1 MQITLNLKGYGETKL
16 SVLPLDDKN
25 KGTETAPKDFVL
37 VFCEDDIE
45 NPFMR
50 LQLTEE
56 NKFKI
61 LNQREVEETDDD
73 LIDKLND
80 LAIRV
85 VEAIQLGIDL
95 SAISL
100 SKRALEKPYN
110 PDQIRVESKT
120 FSIRLI
126 YDMIKDGDLDLSP
139 DFQRNVVWDSYR
151 KSRLIESILLRI
163 PLPMFYFSQDEEGK
177 LFVVDGLQR
186 LTAIKEFMDNKLVL
200 RDLEYLSGTCEGKT
214 YNKENNKIE
223 EKYYRWFNMTQLSV
237 NVIDPQSPSKVKYDI
252 FRRLNTGGRPLNAQ
266 ELRNCLAKERV
277 RKALREMAG
286 LSSFKKATGNSISDT
301 RMDAQELALRFI
313 FFRFHYKKGAVKKYT
328 GNMDLDLDDFVD
340 LLNKMGDFEF
350 DKYVAEFDSAMKIA
364 RYLFGRHAFR
374 KVYINT
380 VKDSPKSLVNK
391 ALFVSWSVL
400 LADYDY
406 NKVKNSLDNY
416 CFISILG
423 ERISS
428 DDEYYRALSYG
439 TNGRKNI
446 LIAFEVAEQII
457 KANITK

>member
-16 SVLPLDDKN
+16 SVLPLDDKI
-25 KGTETAPKDFVL
+25 KGTEIPKDFVL
-37 VFCEDDIE
+37 VYCEDDIS
-45 NPFMR
+45 NPFMS

-56 NKFKI
+56 NRFKI
-61 LNQREVEETDDD
+61 VSQREVEETEED
-73 LIDKLND
+73 LMDKLND
-80 LAIRV
+80 LAIKV
-85 VEAIQLGIDL
+85 VESIQMGTDL

-100 SKRALEKPYN
+100 SKRALENPYN

-139 DFQRNVVWDSYR
+139 DFQRNVVWDSFR

-214 YNKENNKIE
+214 YNKDGNKIE

-266 ELRNCLAKERV
+266 ELRNCLAKEKV

-286 LSSFKKATGNSISDT
+286 LSSFKNATGNSISDT

-313 FFRFHYKKGAVKKYT
+313 FFRFHYKKNAIAKYS

-350 DKYVAEFDSAMKIA
+350 DEYVTEFDSAMKNA
-364 RYLFGRHAFR
+364 RHLFGRHAFR

-380 VKDSPKSLVNK
+380 DKNSPKSLVNK

-400 LADYDY
+400 LADYNY
-406 NKVKNSLDNY
+406 NKVKGSLNRY
-416 CFISILG
+416 SFIPILG
-423 ERISS
+423 ERISN
-428 DDEYYRALSYG
+428 DDNYYRALSYG

-446 LIAFEVAEQII
+446 LMAFEVAEQII
-457 KANITK
+457 NANIKK

>member
-1 MQITLNLKGYGETKL
+1 MHITLNLKGYGETVL

-25 KGTETAPKDFVL
+25 KGTETAPKDYVL

-56 NKFKI
+56 NRFKI
-61 LNQREVEETDDD
+61 LSQREVEETDND

-85 VEAIQLGIDL
+85 VESIQMGIDL
-95 SAISL
+95 SAVSL

-139 DFQRNVVWDSYR
+139 DFQRNIVWDSFR

-200 RDLEYLSGTCEGKT
+200 RDLEYLSSTCEGKT
-214 YNKENNKIE
+214 YNRDNKIE

-266 ELRNCLAKERV
+266 ELRNCLAKEKV

-286 LSSFKKATGNSISDT
+286 LFSFRRATGSSISDT

-313 FFRFHYKKGAVKKYT
+313 FFRFHYKKGAIKKYT

-350 DKYVAEFDSAMKIA
+350 DKYIAEFDSAMKIS
-364 RYLFGRHAFR
+364 RHLFGRHAFR

-380 VKDSPKSLVNK
+380 HNDSPRSLVNK

-406 NKVKNSLDNY
+406 SIIKKNTEKNS
-416 CFISILG
+416 FISILG
-423 ERISS
+423 EHISK
-428 DDEYYRALSYG
+428 DIEYYRALSYG
-439 TNGRKNI
+439 TNGRWNI
-446 LIAFEVAEQII
+446 LKAFDVAEEII
-457 KANITK
+457 KTNINR